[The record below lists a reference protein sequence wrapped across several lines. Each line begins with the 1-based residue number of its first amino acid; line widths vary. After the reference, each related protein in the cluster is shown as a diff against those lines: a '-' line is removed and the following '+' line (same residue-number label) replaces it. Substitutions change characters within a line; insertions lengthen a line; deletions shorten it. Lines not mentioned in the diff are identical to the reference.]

1 MRRRSPWRG
10 WLTVPVIDLPALTAV
25 RAGFAAVKGT
35 RHLAYDAVPLDG
47 DGALGDRAYCLVD
60 VPARR
65 VLKTVQNPTL
75 VAVTA
80 RLGGDQDK
88 RRLDVVLPDGRS
100 AAAEPEPTGETVTC
114 DYWGRPVPLE
124 LLDGPHAALFS
135 EHLGREVRLAA
146 APRGGVVFGEPVAVV
161 TTASLRDLADH
172 AGRPDLA
179 GPEQSARF
187 RSTLVVETDEAYAE
201 ERWLGREAVVGGVR
215 LRFGVP
221 IPRCAVIDLDPLTG
235 ERDGR
240 LLKTLASYRPLN
252 RAGEPAFGVYA
263 RVVGPGTLVPA

>member
-1 MRRRSPWRG
+1 MDQ
-10 WLTVPVIDLPALTAV
+10 LTVV

-35 RHLAYDAVPLDG
+35 RHLAYDAVELDER
-47 DGALGDRAYCLVD
+47 GAVGDRAHCLVD
-60 VPARR
+60 VAARR

-75 VAVTA
+75 VAVTV
-80 RLGGDQDK
+80 RLVG

-100 AAAEPEPTGETVTC
+100 ASAEPLPTGETVTC

-124 LLDGPHAALFS
+124 LLDGPHSALFS
-135 EHLGREVRLAA
+135 DHLGRDVRLAA

-161 TTASLRDLADH
+161 TTASLRDLADRS
-172 AGRPDLA
+172 GRPEIADP
-179 GPEQSARF
+179 GQSARF
-187 RSTLVVETDEAYAE
+187 RSTLVVETEEAYAE
-201 ERWLGREAVVGGVR
+201 ERWLGLEAHVGAGAGGVR

-221 IPRCAVIDLDPLTG
+221 IPRCAVIDLDPGTG
-235 ERDGR
+235 ERDGH

-252 RAGEPAFGVYA
+252 RANEPAFGVYA